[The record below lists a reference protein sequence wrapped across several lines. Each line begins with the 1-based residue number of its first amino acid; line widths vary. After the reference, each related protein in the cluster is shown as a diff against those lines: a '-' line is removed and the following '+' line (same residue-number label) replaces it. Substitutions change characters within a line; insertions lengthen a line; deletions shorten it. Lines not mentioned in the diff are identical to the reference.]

1 MRSPYLRWT
10 WLLCSIGCYVWASKA
25 EIERHLE
32 MGKQF
37 LAKGQ
42 FSDALTHYHAA
53 IELDPTNYQ
62 TYYRRATVLLA
73 TGKSKAALADLD
85 KVVELKPDFTA
96 ALIQRGSVF
105 MKLGELK
112 KASTDFWAAAKADPA
127 NAEIDEKL
135 RQVKVAED
143 YKHSAEAFYNAHDCE
158 AAEDQLTRAIEFAQ
172 WDSDLYRKRAKCYEQ
187 MGDIQKAISDI
198 RTITKLVPDSTHA
211 FFHMAELHYG
221 VGDVESSLAQV
232 RECLKLDPEDKQCFP
247 HYKKVKKLAKMRESL
262 AKFASK
268 EQWMECLEKGQ
279 QILKAEV
286 HNDHIQLE
294 VFRHT
299 CKCNA
304 NLGHLTE
311 AIFECSE
318 VLNKVDENDLDMLS
332 ERAEAYILNEQ
343 FEDAVRDYEK
353 AVQAHEESRRAKE
366 GLQKAQRL
374 LKQSKKKDYYKILG
388 VKRNAN
394 KREIMKA
401 YRKLAQK
408 WHPDNFSDEI
418 EKKKAEEKFIN
429 IASAKE
435 VLTDPEKREKFDRG
449 EDPLDHEGQQG
460 GGHPFHGHP
469 FHGFNPFGND
479 GGYSFKFNFG

>member
-1 MRSPYLRWT
+1 MGGRYLPLT
-10 WLLCSIGCYVWASKA
+10 WVLCSLGCYVLANKA

-73 TGKSKAALADLD
+73 TGKSKAALPDLD
-85 KVVELKPDFTA
+85 KVVQLKPDFTA
-96 ALIQRGSVF
+96 ALVQRGNVF

-112 KASTDFWAAAKADPA
+112 KASADFWAAAKADPS
-127 NAEIDEKL
+127 NNEIDEKL
-135 RQVKVAED
+135 RQVKTAED
-143 YKHSAEAFYNAHDCE
+143 YTHSADEYIRSGDCDS
-158 AAEDQLTRAIEFAQ
+158 AEQLLSKAIEFAQ
-172 WDSDLYRKRAKCYEQ
+172 WDADLYRKRAKCYEQ

-198 RTITKLVPDSTHA
+198 RTVTKLVPDSKQA
-211 FFHMAELHYG
+211 LFHMAELYYG
-221 VGDVESSLAQV
+221 LGDVESSLTQI
-232 RECLKLDPEDKQCFP
+232 RECLKLDPDDKQCFP
-247 HYKKVKKLAKMRESL
+247 HYKKVKKLAKMRGSL
-262 AKFASK
+262 VEFAASEK
-268 EQWMECLEKGQ
+268 WMECLEKAQ
-279 QILKAEV
+279 QIQKFETN
-286 HNDHIQLE
+286 NDAIQLD
-294 VFRHT
+294 VFRYS

-304 NLGHLTE
+304 NLGHLSE

-318 VLNKVDENDLDMLS
+318 VLNKIDENDLDVLIN
-332 ERAEAYILNEQ
+332 RAEAYILNEQ

-353 AVQAHEESRRAKE
+353 AVNAHDDSRRAKE
-366 GLQKAQRL
+366 GLNKAQRL

-408 WHPDNFSDEI
+408 WHPDNFSDDA
-418 EKKKAEEKFIN
+418 EKKKAEEKFIS

-449 EDPLDHEGQQG
+449 EDPLDPEAQQG

-479 GGYSFKFNFG
+479 GGFSFKFNFG